1 MSPATARANGNL
13 RPSSPD
19 SKHQAARPAG
29 PGRPQSQ
36 AALRAPRHP
45 TPTPWAAQ
53 APRAP
58 RQGSGAAPSGSPYS
72 TRPNALPDKVIQTR
86 LSGPHAPL
94 APDPVPESSRGP
106 LGVQPGLHTCS
117 DLGPCGP
124 WLTGWAVPG
133 RGAPGRLSSR
143 PACIPHFRLPLA
155 ADKVTGRAA
164 LCLCDWERVYGP
176 WCLGSA

>member
-1 MSPATARANGNL
+1 MTRCHIGQEEKSLTPGQGRPDAGGLIVAAPATARANGNL

-72 TRPNALPDKVIQTR
+72 TRPNALPHKVIRTR

-117 DLGPCGP
+117 DLGP
-124 WLTGWAVPG
+124 WLTGVG
-133 RGAPGRLSSR
+133 GARKGSPRAPVLE
-143 PACIPHFRLPLA
+143 ACLHPLLPFA
-155 ADKVTGRAA
+155 TG
-164 LCLCDWERVYGP
+164 C
-176 WCLGSA
+176 